1 MTVLVWITE
10 DTWDACVDAA
20 RTLAPGGQDVALL
33 HVLDGAAVAAA
44 RGAFGGLLGRAGPDP
59 MARLEAMADEAVT
72 ELLDAAEARLGRPA
86 ERIRRRGRPEHQV
99 TEAARDAALLVVARQ
114 GAEAGPKS
122 LGKAARFVVDHA
134 PCPVLLIWPGP
145 VPDDPPGPPPP
156 RGSGPP
162 HPRG

>member
-10 DTWDACVDAA
+10 DTWAASVDAA
-20 RTLAPGGQDVALL
+20 RTLAPAGQPVALL
-33 HVLDGAAVAAA
+33 HVLDSAAVAAA

-59 MARLEAMADEAVT
+59 MARLEAMAESSVT
-72 ELLDAAEARLGRPA
+72 ELLDAAEDRLGRPA
-86 ERIRRRGRPEHQV
+86 ERIRLHGRPEHQV
-99 TEAARDAALLVVARQ
+99 TGAARGATLLVVARQ
-114 GAEAGPKS
+114 GTEAGPKS

-145 VPDDPPGPPPP
+145 VPDDPPGPPHH

-162 HPRG
+162 HHPG